1 MIVRL
6 SKLVR
11 GMGPATRPGLF
22 AGRGMIF
29 YGLRDAALQKPR
41 KYLGRR
47 EKQRDPRRILARF
60 AK

>member
-6 SKLVR
+6 SKLVS
-11 GMGPATRPGLF
+11 GMGPAARPELF

-41 KYLGRR
+41 KYLV
-47 EKQRDPRRILARF
+47 
-60 AK
+60 